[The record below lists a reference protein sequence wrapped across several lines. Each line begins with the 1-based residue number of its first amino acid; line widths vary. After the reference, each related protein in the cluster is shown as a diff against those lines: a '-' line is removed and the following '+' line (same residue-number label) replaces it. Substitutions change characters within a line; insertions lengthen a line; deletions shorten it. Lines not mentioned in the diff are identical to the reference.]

1 MLILVGANGRTGLS
15 VLREAEARG
24 LPIRPIVRDDRDIDN
39 IKGMSDVQK
48 LCYADPMVPQALAA
62 VMEGASTVISCI
74 DARTSGPGAPIYEGV
89 AAENVVNAARDAG
102 AHTILHVS
110 VMGAY
115 RWSYASLNR
124 KAFYLE
130 GGVRNCNAPWTILR
144 FSCYHD
150 EIMEGHVRP
159 PDGGRPAP
167 FKQSSRY
174 SPISRR
180 DAAAA
185 ILDLVDRIEHPGR
198 ALAMGGPE
206 VWSGPELDTLVAP
219 FRRAGDRKSQ
229 YKPLPPGD
237 VSVAAQTTQ
246 ATLGHLPAERLAQAL
261 AALDQ
266 PSGPSGPGT
275 VYPKGQPK
283 PHPADAGGQGR
294 ALSECDGDLRY
305 AVHRRLVQDLQD
317 RGLWRPGATLDFQ
330 AARPG
335 TRWVQVH
342 GGRIARLDGVR
353 VVGED
358 GTVLHQGPVDVL
370 RDALADIFYC
380 WFADEDRL
388 PDWVWQDLD
397 LGVQRRLQSDAHFQ
411 SRVPSA

>member
-48 LCYADPMVPQALAA
+48 LCYADPMVPEALAA
-62 VMEGASTVISCI
+62 VMAGASTVISCI
-74 DARTSGPGAPIYEGV
+74 DARTSGPGAPLYEGV

-150 EIMEGHVRP
+150 EVIEGHVRP
-159 PDGGRPAP
+159 PDGGRPVP
-167 FKQSSRY
+167 FKDSSRY

-206 VWSGPELDTLVAP
+206 AWSGPELEALVAP
-219 FRRAGDRKSQ
+219 FRRSGDRKSQ
-229 YKPLPPGD
+229 YRPLPPGD
-237 VSVAAQTTQ
+237 VSVDPGTTQ
-246 ATLGHLPAERLAQAL
+246 ATLGHLPASRLAQAL
-261 AALDQ
+261 SALDQ
-266 PSGPSGPGT
+266 PSAQQGPGT
-275 VYPKGQPK
+275 VYPKGQPT
-283 PHPADAGGQGR
+283 PHPADAGGAPR
-294 ALSECDGDLRY
+294 ALSECDADLRY

-317 RGLWRPGATLDFQ
+317 RGLWRAGATLDFQ

-335 TRWVQVH
+335 SRWVQVH
-342 GGRIARLDGVR
+342 GGRIAELHGVR
-353 VVGED
+353 VVDGE

-380 WFADEDRL
+380 WFADEDRV
-388 PDWVWQDLD
+388 PSWVWLDLD
-397 LGVQRRLQSDAHFQ
+397 LGVQRRLQGDAHFKT
-411 SRVPSA
+411 RVPPV